1 MKGKPMAEIGKWHTI
16 DINTKPSEGYPNPV
30 WYVNITDQ
38 LREAVPSD
46 LKAGVMHVF
55 VPHTTATLILNSG
68 VDGTTLHDI
77 RMMIERL
84 VPTSGPFV
92 HLHDGPQD
100 AAGHLRIQFG
110 TNSLALPISDG
121 KLDIS
126 ISQGLYFLEFDGPR
140 DRRVKFAIQEF

>member
-1 MKGKPMAEIGKWHTI
+1 MSEIGTWNNI
-16 DINTKPSEGYPNPV
+16 EINTKPSEGYANPV
-30 WYVNITDQ
+30 WYVDITDE
-38 LREAVPSD
+38 LRSKVPSTVH
-46 LKAGVMHVF
+46 AGVMHVF
-55 VPHTTATLILNSG
+55 VPHTTATLIMNSG

-84 VPTSGPFV
+84 VPTTGPFV

-110 TNSLALPISDG
+110 TNSLSIPIVDG
-121 KLDIS
+121 RLDLS

-140 DRRVKFAIQEF
+140 DRRVRYAIQEF